1 MADKD
6 ALPEEFRVWIDQGM
20 PSKPGRRRAKSGPG
34 LGPPLSSTQRRDVQ
48 SSIRDSMVQTLG
60 PALEDAAIAELGSAV
75 KSGKKQQWKKDTAM
89 RFFSTLPDKKQD
101 AVSALAEAHRTD
113 TLTKVAQEMLGVEA
127 PRAEAQPEPASSST
141 VASGSKKRK
150 ALEEM
155 TSEHGSRLVSSL
167 AQDVIAR
174 CPEHSS
180 ASRLLDKL
188 QGKVDAHFA
197 VKPIYGRGAA
207 SALGT
212 SLQNLRVSLA
222 QSRDPGARHWLHQ
235 LDKELRATGLTR
247 VQLGQ
252 LGVQVGERAWSRA
265 VHDEAAPGRKRGR
278 PAINQDAAVVQ
289 KVVELSMQ
297 TTEQQRSAGTKDA
310 GSMLKCTY
318 IEIPQAPKTFAVLLS
333 QIDWMWGA
341 EMGANECG
349 VVIGNEAVWTN
360 EVDGPTALLG
370 MDLLRLGLERGE
382 SALAALKV
390 ITSLLEQHGQ
400 GGACAENDRSFTYH
414 NSFLLAD
421 PREAW
426 VLETAGHCWVAER
439 IAAGAR
445 NISNGLTIGS
455 NFDLM
460 SEGLLEYAKEK
471 GFWDGRGPFHWA
483 HAFSS
488 GGLDLSPYG
497 RQACGARLM
506 EQHGKG
512 GTLDSQ
518 AMMDIL
524 RDHPGGICMHGGF
537 ETTSAMVSELREGK
551 ATHWLT
557 GRPHPCESEFLEQNF
572 P

>member
-1 MADKD
+1 MFHTCLTDHQHVLPLFAGQTLVVLHAVPGCDTFV
-6 ALPEEFRVWIDQGM
+6 ALP
-20 PSKPGRRRAKSGPG
+20 P
-34 LGPPLSSTQRRDVQ
+34 
-48 SSIRDSMVQTLG
+48 
-60 PALEDAAIAELGSAV
+60 
-75 KSGKKQQWKKDTAM
+75 
-89 RFFSTLPDKKQD
+89 
-101 AVSALAEAHRTD
+101 
-113 TLTKVAQEMLGVEA
+113 
-127 PRAEAQPEPASSST
+127 
-141 VASGSKKRK
+141 
-150 ALEEM
+150 
-155 TSEHGSRLVSSL
+155 
-167 AQDVIAR
+167 
-174 CPEHSS
+174 
-180 ASRLLDKL
+180 
-188 QGKVDAHFA
+188 
-197 VKPIYGRGAA
+197 
-207 SALGT
+207 
-212 SLQNLRVSLA
+212 
-222 QSRDPGARHWLHQ
+222 
-235 LDKELRATGLTR
+235 
-247 VQLGQ
+247 
-252 LGVQVGERAWSRA
+252 
-265 VHDEAAPGRKRGR
+265 AAPQNTVIFGKNSDR
-278 PAINQDAAVVQ
+278 PNGKGQSVRRY
-289 KVVELSMQ
+289 LG
-297 TTEQQRSAGTKDA
+297 GTFDA

-318 IEIPQAPKTFAVLLS
+318 IEIPQAPKTFSVLLS

-360 EVDGPTALLG
+360 EADGPTALLG

-426 VLETAGHCWVAER
+426 VLETAGACWVAER
-439 IAAGAR
+439 ITNGAR

-471 GFWDGRGPFHWA
+471 SFWDGRGPFHWA

-488 GGLDLSPYG
+488 GGLDLSPHG

-524 RDHPGGICMHGGF
+524 RNHPGGICMHGGF

-557 GRPHPCESEFLEQNF
+557 GRPHPCESDQAFHVL
-572 P
+572 